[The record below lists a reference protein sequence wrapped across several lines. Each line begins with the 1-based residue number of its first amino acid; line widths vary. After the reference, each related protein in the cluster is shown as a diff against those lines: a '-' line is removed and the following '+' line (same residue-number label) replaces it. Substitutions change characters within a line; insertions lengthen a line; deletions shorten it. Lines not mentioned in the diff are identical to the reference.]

1 MSITIQ
7 LSDNK
12 ANVLFDFLFRAIN
25 DKNGETLAAAIEHE
39 GELWALNGLLG
50 HLEETLT
57 LPFDPDYA
65 QGLAKAREA
74 LVTHSGSWPDSDH

>member
-1 MSITIQ
+1 MGI
-7 LSDNK
+7 
-12 ANVLFDFLFRAIN
+12 
-25 DKNGETLAAAIEHE
+25 
-39 GELWALNGLLG
+39 NGLLG

>member
-39 GELWALNGLLG
+39 GELWALMVYWD
-50 HLEETLT
+50 T
-57 LPFDPDYA
+57 
-65 QGLAKAREA
+65 
-74 LVTHSGSWPDSDH
+74 